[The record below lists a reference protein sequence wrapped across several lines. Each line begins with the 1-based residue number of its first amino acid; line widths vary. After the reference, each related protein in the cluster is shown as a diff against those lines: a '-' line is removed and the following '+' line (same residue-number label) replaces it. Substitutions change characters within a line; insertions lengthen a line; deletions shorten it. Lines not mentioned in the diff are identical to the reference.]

1 MVATGGFTIVGTGDV
16 VYAGLNDAITDG
28 GSSTTIKIGS
38 NVGNLSIS
46 GFGSDLTYGV
56 IDLLNGVGGYTT
68 PGQAFAALTPDGSG
82 GSKLSLGSDGSIDIL
97 NVAPTALHAGNFHI
111 G

>member
-1 MVATGGFTIVGTGDV
+1 MKFPGPTRRRETEPLAKPQRHR
-16 VYAGLNDAITDG
+16 ALP
-28 GSSTTIKIGS
+28 
-38 NVGNLSIS
+38 NLSIS